1 MDTETISAF
10 TFRLNDSL
18 VVSVSQDAGGY
29 VISRQNNLKSL
40 YLYVDWVTLHWYVCG
55 ADGRSVGRESV
66 RSRDYQNFSDA
77 LRLPNF
83 LTYGAPLGARERSA
97 ITSAS
102 TNQSS
107 WPDYGQILRH
117 QYGISVADSQTFL
130 QVKRP

>member
-10 TFRLNDSL
+10 PFRLNDSL

-29 VISRQNNLKSL
+29 VISRQNNLKSP

-83 LTYGAPLGARERSA
+83 LTHGAPLGSRERSA

-107 WPDYGQILRH
+107 
-117 QYGISVADSQTFL
+117 
-130 QVKRP
+130 

>member
-1 MDTETISAF
+1 M
-10 TFRLNDSL
+10 
-18 VVSVSQDAGGY
+18 
-29 VISRQNNLKSL
+29 ISRQKSP
-40 YLYVDWVTLHWYVCG
+40 YLYVDCCLHWYTCG

-83 LTYGAPLGARERSA
+83 LTHGAPLGARERSA

-107 WPDYGQILRH
+107 
-117 QYGISVADSQTFL
+117 
-130 QVKRP
+130 